1 MKKIFQ
7 WNWLKR
13 FLSVEEENKKVEM
26 MVSLSVQEVIEKLCL
41 WGECDKETIDISSV
55 LLENGQEVIT
65 VVIDKNDVAL
75 LVVAEQQEQ
84 GAKVYLSINETMENS
99 ENVEKCI
106 KEASDVLL
114 QYIVEIE
121 KE

>member
-13 FLSVEEENKKVEM
+13 FLSVEEENKKVEIV
-26 MVSLSVQEVIEKLCL
+26 VSLSVQEVIEKLCL
-41 WGECDKETIDISSV
+41 WGECDKETTDMSSV
-55 LLENGQEVIT
+55 SLENGQEVLT
-65 VVIDKNDVAL
+65 VVIDKNDVAV

-99 ENVEKCI
+99 ENVEKCL